1 MMIILKQFHV
11 KFHNTDINKP
21 EMCNGLDKCEI
32 YKPSKEDIKAERNA
46 EVLTNVITKLKH
58 KKNNLNLHKFNNSE
72 PVKNTSHNESK
83 HELSGLATLGKVSAL
98 KHLKTTSVANET
110 DNVKE
115 NIHNHLKSVF
125 EGNEENLIPKSE
137 NIKKKVKM

>member
-1 MMIILKQFHV
+1 M
-11 KFHNTDINKP
+11 
-21 EMCNGLDKCEI
+21 
-32 YKPSKEDIKAERNA
+32 
-46 EVLTNVITKLKH
+46 
-58 KKNNLNLHKFNNSE
+58 
-72 PVKNTSHNESK
+72 
-83 HELSGLATLGKVSAL
+83 
-98 KHLKTTSVANET
+98 ANET